1 MGKMLAAVLDG
12 ARQLNLREVGIR
24 LSCENQVEG
33 IYFYRCTSLDKLS
46 ILMCNINNREVFRK
60 YIGINPNQ
68 YK

>member
-33 IYFYRCTSLDKLS
+33 IYFYRCHFT
-46 ILMCNINNREVFRK
+46 
-60 YIGINPNQ
+60 
-68 YK
+68 